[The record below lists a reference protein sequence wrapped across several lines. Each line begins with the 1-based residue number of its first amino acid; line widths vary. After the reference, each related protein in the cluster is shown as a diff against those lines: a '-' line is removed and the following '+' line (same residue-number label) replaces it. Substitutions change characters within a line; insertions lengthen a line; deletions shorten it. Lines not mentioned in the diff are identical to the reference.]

1 MPKTNLSINIRSP
14 FLGAVAMFVG
24 TAIGAGIF
32 AIPYTFSRAGVVLG
46 ITYAVILG
54 FIVLITSLAYGE
66 IILRTQD
73 AHQLTGYVERYLGR
87 RARWIATAALVF
99 GIYGALIAYTIQ
111 VGNFLHLLLGS
122 TLGGSAIIYSL
133 AFLGI
138 CGIALFVGLGMVV
151 SIEKVMTV
159 FLVLVVALI
168 IATSFRF
175 WRLTDIP

>member
-1 MPKTNLSINIRSP
+1 
-14 FLGAVAMFVG
+14 MFVG

-138 CGIALFVGLGMVV
+138 CGIALFVGLGMV
-151 SIEKVMTV
+151 
-159 FLVLVVALI
+159 ALLK
-168 IATSFRF
+168 R
-175 WRLTDIP
+175 